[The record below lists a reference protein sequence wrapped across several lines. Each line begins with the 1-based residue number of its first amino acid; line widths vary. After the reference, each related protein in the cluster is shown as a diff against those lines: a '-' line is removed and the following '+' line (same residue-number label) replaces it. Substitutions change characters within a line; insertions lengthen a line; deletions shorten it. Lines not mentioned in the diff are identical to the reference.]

1 MNEHS
6 RAEAELYVLKIGG
19 SVLTEKGAERRAR
32 KETIK
37 RIAGEIALALSTAH
51 KKLILVHGAGSYGH
65 PQAKVYLESR
75 EVKDA
80 LITHEC
86 VKELNGMVV
95 SSLMECGLNAMPI
108 HPLSAV
114 VSKGGKIKYNI
125 KEQIEMALEM
135 GIIPVLHGDV
145 ILDENA
151 GFRILSGDQ
160 LVVYVAKEFNAGRV
174 GVGTDVSGV
183 LNDTGE
189 VIRKITPAE
198 VEELSIDGSVHVD
211 VTGGMKEK
219 VFLLAKL
226 ASENNV
232 PSILFNAAKESN
244 VLKFLTA
251 DENLFGTVMGYKN
264 YLYL

>member
-1 MNEHS
+1 
-6 RAEAELYVLKIGG
+6 
-19 SVLTEKGAERRAR
+19 
-32 KETIK
+32 
-37 RIAGEIALALSTAH
+37 
-51 KKLILVHGAGSYGH
+51 
-65 PQAKVYLESR
+65 
-75 EVKDA
+75 
-80 LITHEC
+80 
-86 VKELNGMVV
+86 
-95 SSLMECGLNAMPI
+95 
-108 HPLSAV
+108 
-114 VSKGGKIKYNI
+114 
-125 KEQIEMALEM
+125 MALEM